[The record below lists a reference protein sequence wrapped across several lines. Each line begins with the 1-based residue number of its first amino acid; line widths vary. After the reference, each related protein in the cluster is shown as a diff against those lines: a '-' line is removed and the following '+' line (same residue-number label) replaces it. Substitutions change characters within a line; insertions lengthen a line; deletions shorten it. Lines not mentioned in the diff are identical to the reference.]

1 MSGTTTQAPPRP
13 LNPSPAQPQ
22 KLQPLYVLS
31 WFLCALFYF
40 YQYAIRS
47 APGIMQDELTQAWG
61 NSHLGL
67 MIASYYIV
75 YALMAL
81 AVGVL
86 LDRYGAHAIMPMFIA
101 ITGVGCLIFGQGSL
115 VAGIGGY
122 IIQGIGAICAFV
134 GASYVAARYLPARTL
149 ALFVGLT
156 QCMGMAGA
164 AFGSKPTRILIDPHG
179 SFHIPWQSVWLGFGV
194 IGLLLAVAVFF
205 VMPRDT
211 GDSSQHHGDMSVANL
226 VRPFK
231 IIFSNPQSWIAGLA
245 GGLLFVP
252 TTIGALGWGALMLSK
267 GEHTTMGFAATDV
280 SMVPIGWVIGCPL
293 LGWISDKI
301 GRRKPVLIGGALV
314 LLAASLC
321 ALYVPVG
328 VLPHYF
334 VALVMGI
341 ASGAAMIPFSSMKEV
356 NPPEVKG
363 TAAGV
368 MNFLVFGTT
377 GIMSPL
383 VSALMGKSAP
393 ETMAQFHTAFLPLV
407 IGIGI
412 AILLGFCLKETGWK
426 VRKTS

>member
-1 MSGTTTQAPPRP
+1 MSETNTQPAPKPQ
-13 LNPSPAQPQ
+13 NISSPQPQ
-22 KLQPLYVLS
+22 TLQPLYVLS
-31 WFLCALFYF
+31 WLLCALFYF

-86 LDRYGAHAIMPMFIA
+86 LDRYGAHAVMPVFIA
-101 ITGVGCLIFGQGSL
+101 ITGAGCLIFSQGS
-115 VAGIGGY
+115 VAAGLGGY
-122 IIQGIGAICAFV
+122 VIQGIGAICAFV

-156 QCMGMAGA
+156 QCLGMAGA

-179 SFHIPWQSVWLGFGV
+179 SFHLPWQTVWMGFGV
-194 IGLLLAVAVFF
+194 IGIVLAAAVWF
-205 VMPRDT
+205 VMPRDS
-211 GDSSQHHGDMSVANL
+211 GDSDHHHGYVSMVNL
-226 VRPFK
+226 IKPFK
-231 IIFSNPQSWIAGLA
+231 IIFSNPQSWFAGLI

-252 TTIGALGWGALMLSK
+252 TTIGALGWGALMLSQ
-267 GEHTTMGFAATDV
+267 GEHTTMAFAASDV

-314 LLAASLC
+314 LLSAALC
-321 ALYVPVG
+321 ALFVPVG
-328 VLPHYF
+328 VLPRYS

-341 ASGAAMIPFSSMKEV
+341 ASGAAMLPFSSMKEV

-383 VSALMGKSAP
+383 VSALMGSGAT
-393 ETMAQFHTAFLPLV
+393 TMAQFHRAFIPLV
-407 IGIGI
+407 IGIVI
-412 AILLGFCLKETGWK
+412 AIGISFMLRETGWK
-426 VRKTS
+426 TRQAK

>member
-1 MSGTTTQAPPRP
+1 MHGYGWCRLRLQADAHPD
-13 LNPSPAQPQ
+13 
-22 KLQPLYVLS
+22 
-31 WFLCALFYF
+31 
-40 YQYAIRS
+40 RS
-47 APGIMQDELTQAWG
+47 AWVVP
-61 NSHLGL
+61 
-67 MIASYYIV
+67 Y
-75 YALMAL
+75 
-81 AVGVL
+81 
-86 LDRYGAHAIMPMFIA
+86 
-101 ITGVGCLIFGQGSL
+101 
-115 VAGIGGY
+115 
-122 IIQGIGAICAFV
+122 
-134 GASYVAARYLPARTL
+134 
-149 ALFVGLT
+149 
-156 QCMGMAGA
+156 
-164 AFGSKPTRILIDPHG
+164 
-179 SFHIPWQSVWLGFGV
+179 PWQSVWLGFGV

-211 GDSSQHHGDMSVANL
+211 GDSAQHHGDFSMANL
-226 VRPFK
+226 LRPFK

-301 GRRKPVLIGGALV
+301 GRRKPVMIGGALV

-328 VLPHYF
+328 VMPHYS
-334 VALVMGI
+334 VALIMGI

-383 VSALMGKSAP
+383 VSALMGKDAP
-393 ETMAQFHTAFLPLV
+393 ETMEQFHTAFLPLV

-412 AILLGFCLKETGWK
+412 AILLGFLLKETGWK